1 MHGQL
6 RTIVLATSLAFFSA
20 SESVAET
27 RTMSGEKEEPPP
39 PPGLAVGDTAPDFT
53 LHDQERNEVSLLKAR
68 LLHTETYCR
77 NWINLRTSILLALEC
92 AGNDDKFA
100 EPLSLR

>member
-6 RTIVLATSLAFFSA
+6 RTIVLATSLAVFSA

-39 PPGLAVGDTAPDFT
+39 PPSLAVGDTAPDFT
-53 LHDQERNEVSLLKAR
+53 LHDQERNEVSLRDFRGKKKV
-68 LLHTETYCR
+68 
-77 NWINLRTSILLALEC
+77 LLAFYV
-92 AGNDDKFA
+92 FA
-100 EPLSLR
+100 FTGG